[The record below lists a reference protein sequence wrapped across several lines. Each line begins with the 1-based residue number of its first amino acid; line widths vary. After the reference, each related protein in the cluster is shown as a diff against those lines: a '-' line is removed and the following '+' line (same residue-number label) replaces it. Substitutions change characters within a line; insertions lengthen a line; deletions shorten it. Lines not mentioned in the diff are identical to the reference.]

1 MRKYLNTTLVL
12 LISNLAFGQSIVSD
26 SVLLRI
32 IYGKVDNDGKTSTI
46 EYLNNEFKQNKD
58 DKLSFKIIFKG
69 YFVLNNSNALYVIC
83 QAPSSFMQGH
93 QFGFTESYYLK
104 KQSGIWKVLQRNIDK
119 EPNPIGDDQEIK
131 VEKIGI
137 DKSALFSTFS
147 STGNHHLQRSISIS
161 HISNSGLK
169 YIGEIDLD
177 YSNEAWIDLN
187 ADSSSECKAFGYQS
201 DYKIIESS
209 KEWFD
214 IKVIKRSKT
223 FTKGCKEE
231 IVNTNEILYTNKGVG
246 YKEIK

>member
-58 DKLSFKIIFKG
+58 DKLSFIGTGFSKNSFKIIFKG

-161 HISNSGLK
+161 HIS
-169 YIGEIDLD
+169 
-177 YSNEAWIDLN
+177 LN
-187 ADSSSECKAFGYQS
+187 
-201 DYKIIESS
+201 I
-209 KEWFD
+209 
-214 IKVIKRSKT
+214 
-223 FTKGCKEE
+223 
-231 IVNTNEILYTNKGVG
+231 
-246 YKEIK
+246 